1 MKEIFKYGEKE
12 VMHLRRVDPALG
24 AVMEQLGPIERGVI
38 PDLFAALV
46 SSIVAQQIS
55 AKAAE
60 TVWQRLLAYCG
71 GVVTP
76 QSIVAASVE
85 GIHQQGLSMRKAT
98 YIKEAAEK
106 VLSGELDIKALEILS
121 DEEVC
126 ERLSA
131 LRGIGV
137 WTAEMLMTFSL
148 QRPNILSFGDLAIHR
163 GLRMLHRHRSID
175 KEKFEQYRRRYAP
188 YNTVAAM
195 YLWAIAG
202 GACGLT
208 DPAPKTEAKKKQL
221 RKAAKR
227 QKGAKD

>member
-1 MKEIFKYGEKE
+1 MKEIFTYGEKE
-12 VMHLRRVDPALG
+12 VSYLRRVDPALG

-55 AKAAE
+55 TKAAE
-60 TVWQRLLAYCG
+60 TVWQRLLAYCEG
-71 GVVTP
+71 EVTP
-76 QSIVAASVE
+76 QRIAAASVE
-85 GIHQQGLSMRKAT
+85 GIQQQGLSMRKAT

-106 VLSGELDIKALEILS
+106 VLSGELDINALEALS

-131 LRGIGV
+131 LKGIGV

-163 GLRMLHRHRSID
+163 GLRMLHRHRAID
-175 KEKFEQYRRRYAP
+175 KKLFEKYRRRYAP
-188 YNTVAAM
+188 YNTVAAL
-195 YLWAIAG
+195 YLWALAG

-208 DPAPKTEAKKKQL
+208 DPAPKKAK
-221 RKAAKR
+221 
-227 QKGAKD
+227 G